1 MITPEILIARL
12 IEVYGDK
19 LADPEHCPIQFNHQV
34 KVQLYYM
41 RIAEAQNVSTNPT
54 NPTSN

>member
-1 MITPEILIARL
+1 MITPEILMARL

-19 LADPEHCPIQFNHQV
+19 LADSEHYPIQFNHQV

-41 RIAEAQNVSTNPT
+41 KMAEAQKCTN
-54 NPTSN
+54 